1 MIHNSKEAI
10 GKLIKTSTII
20 LSLLNFIILIAE
32 IHRQTSYV
40 VWAGTQLL
48 EEKIF
53 FYGPVLS
60 FTALISAIIS
70 KPFKFKVPLIIFNS
84 ILLLASTWHL
94 WEYLKAIT

>member
-1 MIHNSKEAI
+1 MINNLKETM
-10 GKLIKTSTII
+10 GKLMKASTII
-20 LSLLNFIILIAE
+20 LSFLNLIILIAE
-32 IHRQTSYV
+32 IHRQTSYD

-60 FTALISAIIS
+60 FTALITAITS

-84 ILLLASTWHL
+84 ILLLVSTWHF